1 MIVFPNRCV
10 ACEGWLESNPLP
22 LCDPCNTRLNFLKTL
37 AHLPSLKKC
46 YFESA
51 HSSIAYQGLSL
62 ELIHRYKYHRQFYLI
77 PLFAHFLESTA
88 LDWNRYDGFTYVPS
102 HWWQRLRRGFNPSHL
117 LAHTLAKKKS
127 KPICHA
133 LKKSKRTEP
142 QAKLSKEERLKNVQE
157 TFFIR
162 PNQKSFVANKTILL
176 IDDVLTTGS
185 TVNECARALKKA
197 GAKQV
202 DVLTLART
210 L

>member
-1 MIVFPNRCV
+1 MIFLNRCL
-10 ACEGWLESNPLP
+10 ACDNNDGF
-22 LCDPCNTRLNFLKTL
+22 LCDPCRSRLQFLSTP

-46 YFESA
+46 FFETA
-51 HSSIAYQGLSL
+51 HSSVAYQGLSL
-62 ELIHRYKYHRQFYLI
+62 ELIHRYKYHHQFYLI

-88 LDWNRYDGFTYVPS
+88 LDWNRYDSFAYVPS

-117 LAHTLAKKKS
+117 LAHELAKKKS

-133 LKKSKRTEP
+133 LKKTKRTQP
-142 QAKLSKEERLKNVQE
+142 QAKLSKEARLENVKE

-162 PNQKSFVANKTILL
+162 PNQKSEVADKTFLL

-185 TVNECARALKKA
+185 TVNECARALKKS

-202 DVLTLART
+202 DVLTLARA